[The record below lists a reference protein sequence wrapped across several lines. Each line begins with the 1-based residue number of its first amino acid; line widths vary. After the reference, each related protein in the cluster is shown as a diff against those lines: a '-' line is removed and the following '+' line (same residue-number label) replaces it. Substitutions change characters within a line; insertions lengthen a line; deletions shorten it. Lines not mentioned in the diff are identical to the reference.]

1 MFEVRYLDRMNME
14 EDAFLSLVEKYS
26 RNLKLKHKILI
37 VFDLRL
43 KDFGSYW
50 WGAGSRTHIIRIS
63 PTRCKHR
70 REENYEDGW
79 IELVRVGP
87 ASEKFQVISTTIH
100 ELYHAHQKEEKGSS
114 FNNVSFDGVKEI
126 TNPELSSWY
135 SECEIE
141 ARIYENKNIKAAV
154 EYYDD
159 CCKE

>member
-1 MFEVRYLDRMNME
+1 MLELRYLDRMNIE
-14 EDAFLSLVEKYS
+14 EDAYFSFLEKYI
-26 RNLKLKHKILI
+26 RTLKLKHKILI

-50 WGAGSRTHIIRIS
+50 WNGDIRTHIIRIS
-63 PTRCKHR
+63 PKRCQHR

-79 IELVRVGP
+79 VELVRVGP

-100 ELYHAHQKEEKGSS
+100 ELFHAHQKESKGSS
-114 FNNVSFDGVKEI
+114 FDNVSFDGVKEI
-126 TNPELSSWY
+126 TNPDISSWY

-154 EYYDD
+154 EYYDSY
-159 CCKE
+159 CEE